1 MNNLLL
7 DIAVD
12 NKAII
17 TVVEGTVI
25 KDTTTKDTAIKDTTK
40 NTTTKDTTITN
51 IRDMQQDFVS
61 KRVEAK
67 VVVKLEDIDFTT
79 KDNAI
84 KASEVIEANAL
95 IPKQVVALELVLQ
108 MKNSLDY
115 CKVELESSRC
125 DSN

>member
-12 NKAII
+12 NKATI

-25 KDTTTKDTAIKDTTK
+25 KDSTTKDIAIKDATK
-40 NTTTKDTTITN
+40 NTTTKDTTTN
-51 IRDMQQDFVS
+51 IRDRQQDFVS

-84 KASEVIEANAL
+84 KASEVIEGNAP

-108 MKNSLDY
+108 MKNSLGY